1 MKESIGNSRQGEGNA
16 RAKFSENDVKVIIQ
30 RLLNGEKVSKIAKDY
45 DDRIYAIYDIK
56 NHRAWTYLTKDIV
69 FT

>member
-1 MKESIGNSRQGEGNA
+1 MLVLN
-16 RAKFSENDVKVIIQ
+16 FQ
-30 RLLNGEKVSKIAKDY
+30 RLLHGLKVPTIAKDY
-45 DDRIYAIYDIK
+45 DARIYAIYDIK